1 MVRNMSEIRTSS
13 NILVT
18 AAVLAV
24 TTIACSPQ
32 PETAIDDNSSA
43 SANSAVV
50 RPTAAD
56 YGIPGS
62 RERFEI
68 QKAMI
73 SDKLERALL
82 PAMRNHGIDMWIV
95 LDRENNPDP
104 LHVELG
110 GRFSG
115 VRAAYIFFDNGSD
128 TPEKIY
134 YASHEQPANSV
145 IAQVYDEKIY
155 YGYSKEGLTPH
166 LRKLIFEKDPKSIG
180 VNTSHTLPEADGL
193 TVGLSNFLIDTI
205 GEEYADRI
213 VSAELVVR
221 DFRLNRTAL
230 ETEIYTKLLAWS
242 ARWMEE
248 ALSTANVVTGETTSA
263 DIAWWLQDRALELG
277 VTGGGTVRVVREGV
291 LLPVHDPYITL
302 EPGDIIGIDGGLDY
316 LGYAIDIK
324 RTAYILQPGET
335 VMSENLLAAWRAAH
349 DMGDIYAGKMVP
361 GSIGHENW
369 ASINKEAESMG
380 YRAVGPDSGGD
391 AVTSDAPEVGI
402 YGHSVGNVAHD
413 IGARV
418 AADLPFAYG
427 DRVRFP
433 LVENEWASIELHVST
448 PIPEWGGKTWYARFE
463 ETAQITADGVKWLI
477 PTQTDV
483 FLIEPTP

>member
-1 MVRNMSEIRTSS
+1 MLEKRSCSYFFF
-13 NILVT
+13 L
-18 AAVLAV
+18 AA
-24 TTIACSPQ
+24 ACVVAGTGCT
-32 PETAIDDNSSA
+32 PEVANESIDA
-43 SANSAVV
+43 SMAGTESVAPAPASVK
-50 RPTAAD
+50 

-68 QKAMI
+68 QKELIA
-73 SDKLERALL
+73 DKLEKALL
-82 PAMRNHGIDMWIV
+82 PAMRNHGVDMWIV

-115 VRAAYIFFDNGSD
+115 VRAAYVFFDNGTD
-128 TPEKIY
+128 VPEKIY
-134 YASHEQPANSV
+134 YGSHEQPANSV
-145 IAQVYDEKIY
+145 ISQIYDEKIY

-166 LRKLIFEKDPKSIG
+166 LRKLIYNKDPRKIG

-193 TVGLSNFLIDTI
+193 TVGLKNFLVDTI
-205 GEEYADRI
+205 GPDYADRI

-221 DFRLNRTAL
+221 DFRLNRTL
-230 ETEIYTKLLAWS
+230 LGTKLYTELLEWS
-242 ARWMEE
+242 AMWMEE
-248 ALSTANVVTGETTSA
+248 ALSTANIVTGETTA
-263 DIAWWLQDRALELG
+263 EDVAWWLQDRALELG
-277 VTGGGTVRVVREGV
+277 VTGGGTVRVIREGV
-291 LLPVHDPYITL
+291 LLPIHDPRITL

-324 RTAYILQPGET
+324 RTAYILRPGET
-335 VMSENLLAAWRAAH
+335 VMSENLLSAWRAAH
-349 DMGDIYAGKMVP
+349 DMGDIYARKMLP

-369 ASINKEAESMG
+369 ESITKAAESLG
-380 YRAVGPDSGGD
+380 YRAVGPDSGED
-391 AVTSDAPEVGI
+391 AVTTNAPEVGI

-433 LVENEWASIELHVST
+433 LVANEWASIELHVST

-463 ETAQITADGVKWLI
+463 ETAQITDDGPKWLI
-477 PTQTDV
+477 PTQKDV
-483 FLIEPTP
+483 FLIEPAH

>member
-1 MVRNMSEIRTSS
+1 MLRKR
-13 NILVT
+13 LF
-18 AAVLAV
+18 ACFFFAVAMAGIGCAPEADTETDAVSVAGTESIAPV
-24 TTIACSPQ
+24 TTS
-32 PETAIDDNSSA
+32 T
-43 SANSAVV
+43 
-50 RPTAAD
+50 D

-68 QKAMI
+68 QKALI
-73 SDKLERALL
+73 SDKLEKALL
-82 PAMRNHGIDMWIV
+82 PAMRNHNIDLWIV

-104 LHVELG
+104 LHVEIG

-115 VRAAYIFFDNGSD
+115 VRAAYVFFDNGGD
-128 TPEKIY
+128 ALERIY
-134 YASHEQPANSV
+134 YGSHEQPANSV
-145 IAQVYDEKIY
+145 ISQIYDEKIY

-166 LRKLIFEKDPKSIG
+166 LRKLIYDKDPKKIG

-193 TVGLSNFLIDTI
+193 TVGLKNFLVDTI
-205 GEEYADRI
+205 GPEYANRI
-213 VSAELVVR
+213 VSAELIVR
-221 DFRLNRTAL
+221 DFRLNRTER
-230 ETEIYTKLLAWS
+230 ETELYTKLLEWS
-242 ARWMEE
+242 AMWMQE
-248 ALSTANVVTGETTSA
+248 ALSTANVVTGKTTAA

-291 LLPVHDPYITL
+291 LLPVHDPHITV

-316 LGYAIDIK
+316 LGYAVDIK
-324 RTAYILQPGET
+324 RTAYILQPGES
-335 VMSENLLAAWRAAH
+335 VMSENLLSAWKAAH
-349 DMGDIYAGKMVP
+349 DMGDIYASKMVP
-361 GSIGHENW
+361 GSVGHENW
-369 ASINKEAESMG
+369 ESINREAEAMG

-391 AVTSDAPEVGI
+391 AVTTNAPEVGI

-433 LVENEWASIELHVST
+433 LVANEWASIELHVST

-463 ETAQITADGVKWLI
+463 ETAQITEDGPKWLI
-477 PTQTDV
+477 PPQTDV
-483 FLIEPTP
+483 FLIEPAN

>member
-1 MVRNMSEIRTSS
+1 MLRKRLFACFFFVVAMAGIGCAPEADTE
-13 NILVT
+13 T
-18 AAVLAV
+18 DAVSVAGTESIAPV
-24 TTIACSPQ
+24 TTS
-32 PETAIDDNSSA
+32 T
-43 SANSAVV
+43 
-50 RPTAAD
+50 D

-68 QKAMI
+68 QKALI
-73 SDKLERALL
+73 SDKLEKALL
-82 PAMRNHGIDMWIV
+82 PAMRNHNIDLWIV

-104 LHVELG
+104 LHVEIG

-115 VRAAYIFFDNGSD
+115 VRAAYVFFDNGGD
-128 TPEKIY
+128 ALEKIY
-134 YASHEQPANSV
+134 YGSHEQPANSV
-145 IAQVYDEKIY
+145 ISQIYDEKIY

-166 LRKLIFEKDPKSIG
+166 LRKLIYDKDPKKIG

-193 TVGLSNFLIDTI
+193 TVGLKNFLVDTI
-205 GEEYADRI
+205 GPEYANRI
-213 VSAELVVR
+213 VSAELIVR
-221 DFRLNRTAL
+221 DFRLNRTER
-230 ETEIYTKLLAWS
+230 ETELYTKLLEWS
-242 ARWMEE
+242 AMWMQE
-248 ALSTANVVTGETTSA
+248 ALSTANVVTGKTTAA

-291 LLPVHDPYITL
+291 LLPVHDPHITV

-316 LGYAIDIK
+316 LGYAVDIK
-324 RTAYILQPGET
+324 RTAYILQPGES
-335 VMSENLLAAWRAAH
+335 VMSENLLSAWKAAH
-349 DMGDIYAGKMVP
+349 DMGDIYASKMVP
-361 GSIGHENW
+361 GSVGHENW
-369 ASINKEAESMG
+369 ESINREAEAMG

-391 AVTSDAPEVGI
+391 AVTTNAPEVGI

-433 LVENEWASIELHVST
+433 LVANEWASIELHVST

-463 ETAQITADGVKWLI
+463 ETAQITEDGPKWLI
-477 PTQTDV
+477 PPQTDV
-483 FLIEPTP
+483 FLIEPAN